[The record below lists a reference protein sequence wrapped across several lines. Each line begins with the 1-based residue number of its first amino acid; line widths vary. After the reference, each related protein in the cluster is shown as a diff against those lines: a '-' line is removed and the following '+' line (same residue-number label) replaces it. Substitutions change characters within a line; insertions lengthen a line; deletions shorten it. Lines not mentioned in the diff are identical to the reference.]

1 MDADLAV
8 RAIGRAIV
16 LPPGGPMLLGAVG
29 FALLRRAP
37 VLGRSLIGAAF
48 LVLLAVSMPVG
59 SNRLANWV
67 ERYPPLD
74 LSAPVA
80 ADAIVVLAGGIRRDA
95 PLPGQA
101 TLTPEPLER
110 LAGGVVVARAT
121 HLPMLLSGGRVE
133 PGIAEADVMQEV
145 LVQAF
150 GMQARWLEQRSRT
163 TRENARESAKILLPL
178 GMRRVVLV
186 TSALHLPRAVREF
199 EAAGFTVIPAPTG
212 LDSPGACVASLHCWL
227 PNGPAL
233 AQSHAALYEMLGA
246 VVARL
251 DGGR

>member
-16 LPPGGPMLLGAVG
+16 LPPGGAMLLGAVG
-29 FALLRRAP
+29 LAVLRRAP
-37 VLGRSLIGAAF
+37 RLGRSLIGVAF
-48 LVLLAVSMPVG
+48 LALLAVSMPVG
-59 SNRLANWV
+59 SHLLESWV

-95 PLPGQA
+95 PMPGQA
-101 TLTPEPLER
+101 SLMPEPLER
-110 LAGGVVVARAT
+110 LTGGVVIARAT
-121 HLPMLLSGGRVE
+121 RLPMLLSGGRVE
-133 PGIAEADVMQEV
+133 PGIAEADVMQDV
-145 LVQAF
+145 LAQAF

-163 TRENARESAKILLPL
+163 TRENARESARILLPL

-186 TSALHLPRAVREF
+186 TSASHMPRAVREF
-199 EAAGFTVIPAPTG
+199 EAAGFAVIPAPTG
-212 LDSPGACVASLHCWL
+212 LDSPRACVSALHCWL
-227 PNGPAL
+227 PTGLAL

>member
-8 RAIGRAIV
+8 RAIGRALV
-16 LPPGGPMLLGAVG
+16 LPPGGPMLVATMGL
-29 FALLRRAP
+29 ALLRRAP
-37 VLGRSLIGAAF
+37 VLGRSLIGAAL
-48 LVLLAVSMPVG
+48 LVMLVVSMPVG
-59 SNRLANWV
+59 SNRLASWV

-74 LSAPVA
+74 LSRPVA
-80 ADAIVVLAGGIRRDA
+80 ADAIVVLSGGIRRDA

-101 TLTPEPLER
+101 NLMPDPLER
-110 LAGGVVVARAT
+110 LAGGAVIARAT

-133 PGIAEADVMQEV
+133 PGLSEAEVMQAS

-150 GMQARWLEQRSRT
+150 GMEARWLEQRSRT

-178 GMRRVVLV
+178 GLKRVVLV
-186 TSALHLPRAVREF
+186 TSAVHLPRAVREF
-199 EAAGFTVIPAPTG
+199 EAAGFTVVPAPTG
-212 LDSPGACVASLHCWL
+212 IDSPAACVASLHCWL
-227 PNGPAL
+227 PNGLAL
-233 AQSHAALYEMLGA
+233 AQSYGALYELLGA